1 MQTFIRTLD
10 SLSAK
15 ASNLLAWLAGIVLVS
30 MMLLA
35 CSNMVTRALTTS
47 IKGTVELVGF
57 FGAVLTAFS
66 LGYAQI
72 TKGHI
77 AVGILARYFP
87 KRLRRAMDALHQCAA
102 SLFFAWAALETSR
115 WGLSLVQTGELSE
128 TLRIIYYP
136 FVFCAAFGCL
146 VIAFVLLVDTLKTLY
161 PAPAASSGKEG

>member
-1 MQTFIRTLD
+1 MQSIIHTLD
-10 SLSAK
+10 AVAGK
-15 ASNLLAWLAGIVLVS
+15 AAIFLAWLAGIVLVA

-35 CSNMVTRALTTS
+35 CSNMVIRALATS

-77 AVGILARYFP
+77 AVGLLAKYLP
-87 KRLRRAMDALHQCAA
+87 KPLQQGMDALQYLISCG
-102 SLFFAWAALETSR
+102 FFCWAGYETLR
-115 WGLSLVQTGELSE
+115 WGVSLVQTGELSE
-128 TLRIIYYP
+128 TLRIIYHP

-146 VIAFVLLVDTLKTLY
+146 IIAFVLFVDTLKTIF
-161 PAPAASSGKEG
+161 PAPADASAKQG